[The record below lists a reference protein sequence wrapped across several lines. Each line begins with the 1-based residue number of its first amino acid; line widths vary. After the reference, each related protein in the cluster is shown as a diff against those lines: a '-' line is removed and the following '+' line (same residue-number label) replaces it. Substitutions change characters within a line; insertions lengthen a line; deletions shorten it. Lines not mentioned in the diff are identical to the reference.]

1 MWHHFE
7 HTHSQ
12 QLAVQR
18 RVTLSAEEW
27 NYLQLSVIGAASA
40 ISLIVSTIS
49 QRWTN
54 GDGLVGTYLP
64 PHSVCGLVVR
74 IGSYVFESSRNCWFQ
89 AWAGERWYLAGRSP
103 LQSGSPGFCV
113 LTNALGQ
120 SRFLEIETLSGFQ
133 WWQLEGKAQEIS
145 SKLPCG
151 AQKSL
156 PGKIELQ
163 TCKWMA
169 ITWLPPV

>member
-7 HTHSQ
+7 LTHSQ

-54 GDGLVGTYLP
+54 GDGLELTC
-64 PHSVCGLVVR
+64 HHTVCGLVEK
-74 IGSYVFESSRNCWFQ
+74 IGSYVLESSRNCWFQ

-103 LQSGSPGFCV
+103 PAERLTRLLCSDKRTRTESVSGNWDLVWFSLVTTWGES
-113 LTNALGQ
+113 
-120 SRFLEIETLSGFQ
+120 SRNE
-133 WWQLEGKAQEIS
+133 
-145 SKLPCG
+145 SKLPCW
-151 AQKSL
+151 AVTVRNAH
-156 PGKIELQ
+156 PKIAYQ
-163 TCKWMA
+163 
-169 ITWLPPV
+169 

>member
-7 HTHSQ
+7 LTHSQ

-18 RVTLSAEEW
+18 RVALSTEEW

-74 IGSYVFESSRNCWFQ
+74 IGSYVFEISRNCWFQ

-113 LTNALGQ
+113 LTNALGLVGFWKL
-120 SRFLEIETLSGFQ
+120 RPCLVCNGDNLRGKLKKWVKAALLSGDC
-133 WWQLEGKAQEIS
+133 EKCR
-145 SKLPCG
+145 P
-151 AQKSL
+151 
-156 PGKIELQ
+156 
-163 TCKWMA
+163 
-169 ITWLPPV
+169 

>member
-1 MWHHFE
+1 MWHHFKL
-7 HTHSQ
+7 THSQ
-12 QLAVQR
+12 PLAVQR

-54 GDGLVGTYLP
+54 GDGLELMCHHT
-64 PHSVCGLVVR
+64 VCGLVEKTV
-74 IGSYVFESSRNCWFQ
+74 SYVLLISRNCSFQ

-113 LTNALGQ
+113 LTNLLGQ
-120 SRFLEIETLSGFQ
+120 SRFLEIETLSGLQ
-133 WWQLEGKAQEIS
+133 WWQLGGKAQEIS
-145 SKLPCG
+145 SKLPCW
-151 AQKSL
+151 AEKSL
-156 PGKIELQ
+156 PGRIELQ
-163 TCKWMA
+163 TCKWMV
-169 ITWLPPV
+169 ITWLPLV

>member
-7 HTHSQ
+7 LTHSQ
-12 QLAVQR
+12 PLAVQR

-74 IGSYVFESSRNCWFQ
+74 IGSYVFEISRNCWFQ
-89 AWAGERWYLAGRSP
+89 AWAEERWYLAGRSP
-103 LQSGSPGFCV
+103 PAGRLTRLLCSDKRTRTESVSGNWDLVWFSMVTTWGES
-113 LTNALGQ
+113 
-120 SRFLEIETLSGFQ
+120 SRNE
-133 WWQLEGKAQEIS
+133 
-145 SKLPCG
+145 SKLPCW
-151 AQKSL
+151 AVTVRNAY
-156 PGKIELQ
+156 PKIAYQ
-163 TCKWMA
+163 
-169 ITWLPPV
+169 